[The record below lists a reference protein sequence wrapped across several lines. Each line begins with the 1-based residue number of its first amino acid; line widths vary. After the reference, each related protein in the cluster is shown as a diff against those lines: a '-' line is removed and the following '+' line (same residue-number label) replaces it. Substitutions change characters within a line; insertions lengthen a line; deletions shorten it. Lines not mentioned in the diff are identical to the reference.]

1 MIPISAE
8 QVKKLHE
15 EIINNTSGSH
25 GTRDDGLLEAALAGA
40 LQTFGGEDL
49 YPTTTAKIARIA
61 YGIIRN
67 HPFVDGNK
75 RTGVHVMMVL
85 LRLNNIDVDFTNDDI
100 VRIGLEIFFV
110 ILPLCPPPDLVA
122 GLPPGLAPSLF

>member
-8 QVKKLHE
+8 QVKKLHK
-15 EIINNTSGSH
+15 EIINNTGGSY
-25 GTRDDGLLEAALAGA
+25 GVRDDGLLEAALAGA
-40 LQTFGGEDL
+40 LQTFGGIDL
-49 YPTTTAKIARIA
+49 YPTTTAKIARIT

-85 LRLNNIDVDFTNDDI
+85 LKLNNINVNFTNDE
-100 VRIGLEIFFV
+100 VVKIGLE
-110 ILPLCPPPDLVA
+110 
-122 GLPPGLAPSLF
+122 LATGEMNDSMLNDIIITKRID